1 MKQKNSDFKK
11 ESTHVFLF
19 SAPFLLLSIFCVIGF
34 YLAFHF
40 TDNDVFLSIGLFS
53 SFLLLLCALVLSFFQ
68 NQKKAEIL
76 KTDFYQTTHENFR
89 TIMSKGILFRS
100 YSNPLNL
107 KEIHVLNEDVEKTN
121 RLLSRTIIQN
131 DNVHYDDLSLLYVDE
146 ERHIIEEASFHNN
159 LKELILKSGSFRN
172 ALLLVYYDFDKN
184 TTIPDNGIEQLS
196 VYLSKQFENYPNRF
210 IASSTN
216 HQGIYVYLPIIDSI
230 HAIREKCEFMTKD
243 LSYPSK
249 DQTGAI
255 LSIPVRFAL
264 VCYPFSKIDEM
275 FSDIHFARRMGKTF
289 NFYFPTRL
297 FEVDAYRLTHN
308 NTSDLNFSSKILT
321 DFRHLDDIKDN
332 PAQQWENLKR
342 ILKEILY
349 YFSIDECGIVFYYD
363 LPRQYQSLLYL
374 SKDDSKKERFPVGIP
389 YEDGFVKGLGE
400 IADEDDTYYA
410 SRRENIATQI
420 ARYCDR
426 FNVTSTFN
434 FLVKGETKDIRAFI
448 YFNNLGKDMFLDSY
462 LRESLTIASFYIGD
476 FIITKMR
483 QKRLQDEIRITDGV
497 LKLSNCFLYKIET
510 STHKITH
517 LSNGWNSIDSNI
529 QVGKKCYEAIYHLT
543 SPCEKCPL
551 KTCNKMK
558 SMIQDYPMETALTL
572 NLEKDEAQKVLFV
585 KGMKKND
592 EFTDDLFDQNYLINS
607 YYSLILQ
614 MKNAYLNSGKGYLL
628 LLKIDNKN
636 HLMERYRNEKLTQA
650 LRIFFHRVRRIRH
663 VDNIYFDK
671 PDTFVVLLNEYG
683 QNDVI
688 NECETIYELT
698 RSSYFDDGKTLFDI
712 TYLPVSYP
720 QGYPSHKDFL
730 KHVEAFYLS
739 GRYESGKNYIFLDEN
754 GYSRPASKRDFMLS
768 IIDSKFKGGDFEVNL
783 QPILRAKDRRITG
796 AELLIRL
803 QDDYRKIVFN
813 TDELIRTAAENGK
826 IGLISDSLIDYIG
839 RLYTEYGANTF
850 RLYGFDHLTINTDF
864 SYLSDMHLSE
874 KLSRLIQTSKMP
886 AHFLGFE
893 INESEVYEH
902 LGEMKQFISLSKDL
916 GINLIIDRYSGEF
929 IPIEKLKELGINE
942 LKIDRTY
949 TRFIDTDKEKYT
961 MVKGLLLQAKENDI
975 KVALIGVENMEQYN
989 RIMEIDP
996 DAFIQGYAFYKP
1008 IGKDQFVQALRKNN
1022 SILRIKAKSK

>member
-1 MKQKNSDFKK
+1 MKRKNSDFLK
-11 ESTHVFLF
+11 EAIHIFLP
-19 SAPFLLLSIFCVIGF
+19 SLPLVLLSICSVIGF
-34 YLAFHF
+34 YLAYRF
-40 TDNDVFLSIGLFS
+40 TSYGIFLSVGLFI
-53 SFLLLLCALVLSFFQ
+53 SFLLLLAALILCFIQIHKRATAMKKDLFMTTHGNFQ
-68 NQKKAEIL
+68 KMLRKEIL
-76 KTDFYQTTHENFR
+76 FQ
-89 TIMSKGILFRS
+89 G
-100 YSNPLNL
+100 YSNPFDLT
-107 KEIHVLNEDVEKTN
+107 EIHVLNDDVEKIN
-121 RLLSRTIIQN
+121 RSLSRTVIQN
-131 DNVHYDDLSLLYVDE
+131 DNIHYDDLPLLYVDE
-146 ERHIIEEASFHNN
+146 ERHILEKASFHNN
-159 LKELILKSGSFRN
+159 LKDLIMKSGSFRN

-184 TTIPDNGIEQLS
+184 TTIQEEEQRKLS
-196 VYLSKQFENYPNRF
+196 FYLSKQFENYQNRF

-216 HQGIYVYLPIIDSI
+216 HQGIYVYLPVIDSI
-230 HAIREKCEFMTKD
+230 HAIREKCEFMMKD

-249 DQTGAI
+249 DQSGAI

-264 VCYPFSKIDEM
+264 ICYPFSKINEM

-289 NFYFPTRL
+289 NFYFPRRL
-297 FEVDAYRLTHN
+297 YEIDNHRLTHN
-308 NTSDLNFSSKILT
+308 NTIDLNISSKILT
-321 DFRHLDDIKDN
+321 DFRHLDDMKDN
-332 PAQQWENLKR
+332 PALQWEKMKD
-342 ILKEILY
+342 ILREILH
-349 YFSIDECGIVFYYD
+349 YFYIDECGIVFYQD
-363 LPRQYQSLLYL
+363 LPREYQSLLYL
-374 SKDDSKKERFPVGIP
+374 SRDDSKKDRFPAGIP
-389 YEDGFVKGLGE
+389 FEEDFIKGLDE
-400 IADEDDTYYA
+400 IADEDDTYFA
-410 SRRENIATQI
+410 SRRENIASQI

-434 FLVKGETKDIRAFI
+434 FLVKGETKHIRALI

-483 QKRLQDEIRITDGV
+483 QNRLEDEIRITDGV
-497 LKLSNCFLYKIET
+497 LKLSNCFLYKIEA
-510 STHKITH
+510 STYKITH
-517 LSNGWNSIDSNI
+517 LSNGWNSIDENI
-529 QVGKKCYEAIYHLT
+529 QVGKKCYEAIYHLD

-558 SMIQDYPMETALTL
+558 SMIQDHPMETSLTL
-572 NLEKDEAQKVLFV
+572 NLDKDEAQKVLYV

-614 MKNAYLNSGKGYLL
+614 MKNAYLNTGKGYLL
-628 LLKIDNKN
+628 LIKIDNKN
-636 HLMERYRNEKLTQA
+636 RLMEKFGNERLTQA
-650 LRIFFHRVRRIRH
+650 LRFFFHEIRKLKK

-671 PDTFVVLLNEYG
+671 PDTFALLLNEYG

-688 NECETIYELT
+688 NECEAIYDLS
-698 RSSYFDDGKTLFDI
+698 RNSYFSDGKTLFDI

-730 KHVEAFYLS
+730 KHVEAVYFS
-739 GRYESGKNYIFLDEN
+739 GRYQFGKNYIFLDEN

-783 QPILRAKDRRITG
+783 QPILRAKDRRITS

-813 TDELIRTAAENGK
+813 TDELIKTAAENGK

-839 RLYTEYGANTF
+839 TLYTEYGWNTF
-850 RLYGFDHLTINTDF
+850 RPYGFDHLNINTDF
-864 SYLSDMHLSE
+864 SYLSDKDLRE
-874 KLSRLIQTSKMP
+874 KLSKLIQTSRMP
-886 AHFLGFE
+886 SHFLGLE
-893 INESEVYEH
+893 INEREVYDH
-902 LGEMKQFISLSKDL
+902 LGEMKQFISLSKEL

-942 LKIDRTY
+942 LKIDRIY
-949 TRFIDTDKEKYT
+949 TRFIDTDRQKYT

-975 KVALIGVENMEQYN
+975 KVALIGVENMEQYK
-989 RIMEIDP
+989 RIMEIDS

-1008 IGKDQFVQALRKNN
+1008 IGKDQFVGVLRKNN
-1022 SILRIKAKSK
+1022 SVLRLKGKQ